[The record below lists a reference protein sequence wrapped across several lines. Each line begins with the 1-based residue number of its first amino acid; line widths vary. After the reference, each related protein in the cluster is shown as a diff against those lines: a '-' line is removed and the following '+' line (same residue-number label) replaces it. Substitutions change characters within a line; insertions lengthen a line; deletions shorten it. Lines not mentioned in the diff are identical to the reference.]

1 MAKGGTAKYQ
11 WQIMRSQGLKDEE
24 IADFADTRYWLKYFP
39 QHCIADL
46 KQMGLKVIQI
56 FFFNFHEPAF
66 QFFFVFSRL
75 IGEDRF

>member
-56 FFFNFHEPAF
+56 FFLIFMNLPFSSF
-66 QFFFVFSRL
+66 LFFP
-75 IGEDRF
+75 G